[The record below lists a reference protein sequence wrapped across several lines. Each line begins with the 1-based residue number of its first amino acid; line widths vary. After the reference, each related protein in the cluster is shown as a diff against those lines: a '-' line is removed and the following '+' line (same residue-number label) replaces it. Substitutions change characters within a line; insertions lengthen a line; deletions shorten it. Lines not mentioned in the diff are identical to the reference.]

1 MRSRLAAAAVV
12 LIAVAMLVTS
22 GIGRAGERAPTTSLP
37 VKEAVEKMKQS
48 KAPKGAI
55 GLVRFYGEVLD
66 GKSVEFYFNDFSN
79 AGRANEQLA
88 GVIGKASCAKLDEA
102 KLKTASA
109 LFTEFGDAFPVELR
123 GYVLGQQ
130 GKADQAAP
138 LLLKALE
145 QMQPL
150 DRCVF
155 GHPDDAGEQMG
166 RISTW
171 AGCFTV
177 LVPKPS
183 KADAKKLEA
192 IQSKAFQCMAETA
205 GTVG

>member
-12 LIAVAMLVTS
+12 LVSVAVLVTAS
-22 GIGRAGERAPTTSLP
+22 IGRAGERAPAVSVP
-37 VKEAVEKMKQS
+37 VKEAVEKMKQA
-48 KAPKGAI
+48 KAPKGAV

-66 GKSVEFYFNDFSN
+66 GKSVEFYFSDFSN

-88 GVIGKASCAKLDEA
+88 QAIGKSSCGKLDEA

-109 LFTEFGDAFPVELR
+109 LFTEFGTDFPPELR

-130 GKADQAAP
+130 GKPDQAAP

-145 QMQPL
+145 EMQPL

-166 RISTW
+166 RIGTW

-177 LVPKPS
+177 LVPRPS

-192 IQSKAFQCMAETA
+192 IRSKAFQCMAETA